1 MITNPIII
9 IILLLLVCTWGA
21 SAIWTYKEIWIN
33 NEAREDETILKV
45 MALVFIFSPGLNH
58 SVCLIWLFE
67 NLWKSVKQSSK
78 YIENIPNIFNQ
89 YYRIKRKML
98 IKFGYIK
105 INPNDPYGEEID
117 DSDQKIEYEKN
128 RY

>member
-1 MITNPIII
+1 
-9 IILLLLVCTWGA
+9 
-21 SAIWTYKEIWIN
+21 
-33 NEAREDETILKV
+33 
-45 MALVFIFSPGLNH
+45 
-58 SVCLIWLFE
+58 
-67 NLWKSVKQSSK
+67 
-78 YIENIPNIFNQ
+78 
-89 YYRIKRKML
+89 ML